1 MLKLPFVSEVAIEE
15 RIHIYCVS
23 VALRSSSQ
31 NGKNIKNPYSCIKNK
46 CQKQNIAL
54 RCDTCTMT
62 RITIAEE
69 KLLRGRKAMY
79 VTVKCTYNFFGKART
94 RKIDDK

>member
-1 MLKLPFVSEVAIEE
+1 MLKIPFVSEAAIEE

-23 VALRSSSQ
+23 VILRSSSQ
-31 NGKNIKNPYSCIKNK
+31 KNIKNTYTNKKNK